1 MPTRSTYRLSLHNY
15 RPPHLPA
22 YVDLLDIR
30 RAQAE
35 DAEELARLM
44 LDAYVGAIDYA
55 NETLDDA
62 RKEMGEYLAGG
73 YGEPLLDHSWVCAAP
88 DTLAGACLMAD
99 WQGAPLVAFV
109 MTRARWKSLG
119 IAQALLQCSLV
130 SLMNGGYTQVI
141 AFITNGN
148 TPSERLFARAGFSR
162 VT

>member
-1 MPTRSTYRLSLHNY
+1 MPTRSTYRLSLQSY

-30 RAQAE
+30 TALPD

-44 LDAYVGAIDYA
+44 LDAYVGAIDYD
-55 NETLDDA
+55 NETLEDA
-62 RKEMGEYLAGG
+62 RKEIGGYLAGG
-73 YGEPLLDHSWVCAAP
+73 YGEPLLENSWVCAAP
-88 DTLAGACLMAD
+88 DGLAAACLVAD
-99 WQGAPLVAFV
+99 WQGAPMVAFV
-109 MTRARWKSLG
+109 MTRARWKGLG

-130 SLMNGGYTQVI
+130 SLMSQGYDQVI